1 MLMTQRLYIKALKL
15 QMGKGKWTTK
25 WTQDRLRKMM
35 QEFVSNEKLYTE
47 IVRTSLLMCNDLGN
61 EEDILMLFDHNFEM
75 IESMM
80 RQFHLDIPVAWRYLM
95 DGVIYGTDEDPTRID
110 YDIAAVKANIRE
122 IIRQIDTHPTAQ
134 GANDLQPH
142 ADMQSLLLQM
152 QRL

>member
-1 MLMTQRLYIKALKL
+1 MLMTQRLYIKALKK
-15 QMGKGKWTTK
+15 QMGVWRTK
-25 WTQDRLRKMM
+25 WPEDRLRKMM

-47 IVRTSLLMCNDLGN
+47 IVTTSLLVCNDL
-61 EEDILMLFDHNFEM
+61 EDEAEILEHFEHTFEM

-80 RQFHLDIPVAWRYLM
+80 TQFHLDIPVAWRYVM
-95 DGVIYGTDEDPTRID
+95 DGVIYGTDKDPTRID
-110 YDIAAVKANIRE
+110 YDIATVKSNIRR
-122 IIRQIDTHPTAQ
+122 IQANSGDMHPTAQ